1 MKIRSLALVVALV
14 ASTSANAVP
23 LLVAGWDFSQLSPG
37 SFSIDGGD
45 TDTNTLS
52 AVASQLDIDNPALG
66 TTAVASPGLGLGAA
80 VYGTLY
86 LNGQFGSFNAPTDY
100 STPVVGSTPTLTLNG
115 GSQLPAAPLSSIPFG
130 TQLVTEPGSTQ
141 FSAQEVALVARNNS
155 APGGILNIVFGA
167 DLSSASQLRASGLE
181 LSFAGRTLGGIS
193 NVAVEFSTDGTT
205 YNPIGT
211 ASLNGTESV
220 FSFSPVGTD
229 LTQAFYR
236 LKVQGSSP
244 IEPRIDNVRITAD
257 VTAIPEPGTALLM
270 MAGLVGLATLGHK
283 HA

>member
-1 MKIRSLALVVALV
+1 MKIRSLALAVSLV

-23 LLVAGWDFSQLSPG
+23 ILVAGWDFSQLSPG

-52 AVASQLDIDNPALG
+52 AVASDLDANNPALG

-86 LNGQFGSFNAPTDY
+86 LNGQFGSFNAPTDFT
-100 STPVVGSTPTLTLNG
+100 TPVVGSTPTLTLNSG
-115 GSQLPAAPLSSIPFG
+115 VQIAAPLSSIPFG
-130 TQLVTEPGSTQ
+130 TQLVTEAGSTQ
-141 FSAQEVALVARNNS
+141 FSAQEVALVARNTS
-155 APGGILNIVFGA
+155 PAGGILNVVFGA
-167 DLSSASQLRASGLE
+167 DLSSASQLRATGLA
-181 LSFAGRTLGGIS
+181 LSFAGKTLGGIS
-193 NVAVEFSTDGTT
+193 DVAVEFSTDGTT

-211 ASLNGTESV
+211 ASLNGTETV
-220 FSFSPVGTD
+220 FLFSPVGTD

-257 VTAIPEPGTALLM
+257 VMAIPEPGTALLM